1 MPPGPPPMPPP
12 PPPMPERVHD
22 VKISRLR
29 KYGCARVENVPPE
42 EFGVSRRQ
50 RSVMLRDCDYCYHE
64 VRRTQAE
71 LIADGYD
78 KEQVERLPDWAGDG
92 GSEEIARDTV
102 DDNSLEASD
111 LLNRATRQIRVTE
124 HYAVFDYEG
133 DGKPRRYRVT
143 TGGSGEILK
152 RKGKPEIV
160 PDMVRFAAMTPT
172 IMPHRFFGRSIADQ
186 TMDIQRIKTA
196 LVRSALDNVYFAN
209 NQRLEIAEDGA
220 TKDTIDDVL
229 ANRVGGIIRTK
240 RIGSVAPV
248 PNQPI
253 GSFVFPLI
261 EYMDSQREWRTGVTR
276 QGQGLD
282 PNSLQNIGE
291 RAVLDAQSAA
301 RAKMKLYARIF
312 AETGIREM
320 FSLLHATIRQNATEA
335 ETVKLRGSWTKID
348 PQEWRQRDDMTIN
361 VGLGTGSKDQEI
373 AILNNI
379 LGIQVNA
386 MKLPETNLVGPP
398 QIYNTL
404 KQLTRKAGLNHEA
417 HFTDPSR
424 MPPKP
429 PQPKPE
435 EQKAQMEM
443 QIAQQKMQADVG
455 MKQADMQARQ
465 QAAQA
470 EMTMQGQ
477 RTQAE
482 AAMQQQKVMQ
492 DAALQRQ
499 KFELEAELQRE
510 RMLQELALKR
520 EQLEAE
526 LGLKREQ
533 LIAELDLKRELGL
546 ASATSTNG
554 GTSPVRPGGEPG

>member
-1 MPPGPPPMPPP
+1 MPPP

-42 EFGVSRRQ
+42 EFGVTRRQ

-78 KEQVERLPDWAGDG
+78 KEQVERLPDYTGDG
-92 GSEEIARDTV
+92 GTEEVARDTV
-102 DDNSLEASD
+102 DDNSLEASEM
-111 LLNRATRQIRVTE
+111 LNRATRQIRVTE
-124 HYAVFDYEG
+124 HYILMDYEG
-133 DGKPRRYRVT
+133 DGKARRYRVT
-143 TGGSGEILK
+143 TGGSGSEILK
-152 RKGKPEIV
+152 RKGKPEII

-186 TMDIQRIKTA
+186 TMDIQRQKTA
-196 LVRSALDNVYFAN
+196 LLRSALDNVYFAN

-229 ANRVGGIIRTK
+229 ANRVGGIIRTR

-261 EYMDSQREWRTGVTR
+261 EYLDARSEWRTGVTR

-301 RAKMKLYARIF
+301 RARTKLYARIF

-373 AILNNI
+373 AILNN
-379 LGIQVNA
+379 LLSIQVNA
-386 MKLPETNLVGPP
+386 MKMPETSLAGPP

-404 KQLTRKAGLNHEA
+404 KQMTRKAGLDHEA

-429 PQPKPE
+429 PTPKPE
-435 EQKAQMEM
+435 EQKAMAELQM
-443 QIAQQKMQADVG
+443 AQQKARQDLQ
-455 MKQADMQARQ
+455 MKQAEMDMQQ
-465 QAAQA
+465 QRFTQ
-470 EMTMQGQ
+470 EMQ
-477 RTQAE
+477 
-482 AAMQQQKVMQ
+482 MQQQKVQ
-492 DAALQRQ
+492 ADAALQME
-499 KFELEAELQRE
+499 KFRLEAELQRE
-510 RMLQELALKR
+510 RMRQEMVLKQQQIADELDLKSR
-520 EQLEAE
+520 QLEAE
-526 LGLKREQ
+526 LGMKER
-533 LIAELDLKRELGL
+533 LGAMAV
-546 ASATSTNG
+546 ASKVAVGNG